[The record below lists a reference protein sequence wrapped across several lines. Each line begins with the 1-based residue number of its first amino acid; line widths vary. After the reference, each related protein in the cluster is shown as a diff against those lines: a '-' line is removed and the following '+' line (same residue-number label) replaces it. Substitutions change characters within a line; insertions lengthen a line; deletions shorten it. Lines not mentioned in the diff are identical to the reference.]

1 MSAAWPADWAERM
14 AGQGCLMCD
23 TLGCGDNDFGILLLT
38 GHYAEVHQKRW
49 TQVAGYCAVIWRH
62 GHIAEPT
69 DLSPTDA
76 GGYWNEV
83 LAVGRAV
90 GTLLNPIKLNYL
102 TLGNTLPHLHTHV
115 VPRYQHD
122 PAPAAPLAWN
132 QIVSDRAADET
143 DLQAQAIELRRL
155 LTRDQ

>member
-1 MSAAWPADWAERM
+1 MIRSVGHLARLRLVLDWSACPQLGPPIGLSAWS
-14 AGQGCLMCD
+14 
-23 TLGCGDNDFGILLLT
+23 
-38 GHYAEVHQKRW
+38 AEVHLQRW
-49 TQVAGYCAVIWRH
+49 TRVAGYCAVIWRH
-62 GHIAEPT
+62 GHIAEPP
-69 DLSPTDA
+69 DLSPMDA

-90 GTLLNPIKLNYL
+90 GTLLNPIKLNCL

-132 QIVSDRAADET
+132 QIVSDGAADET
-143 DLQAQAIELRRL
+143 DLQAQAIELL
-155 LTRDQ
+155 L